1 MSRHPN
7 HSEKSSVW
15 GWPGS
20 LLKTLY
26 LQELCSGRGEVARL
40 SKMTEQHF
48 LLSPPE
54 DKLAWISGQTVTF
67 RRGEMNKAHV
77 SIFYFI
83 KKAPFFLFYHFIVVL
98 QHTITC
104 CRVSY
109 LPLILY
115 HLPLHT
121 HTHTHITVSISAN
134 EYTLILTCV
143 LLVDYCS
150 LAKVTDQLTQ
160 GS

>member
-40 SKMTEQHF
+40 SKMTEQHI

-121 HTHTHITVSISAN
+121 HTHITVSISAN